1 MPAPPL
7 PLPERIA
14 RRLPSQCEVCRR
26 WGTARFC
33 AGCCAQFAPPG
44 ARCRRCAMPC
54 AGAPAAC
61 GACLR
66 EPPPFERAFC
76 VADYGFPWDRLI
88 ARFKF
93 QGEAELAA
101 PLARRLAEA
110 AREAPSPDLMLPV
123 PLAPRR
129 LAERGYNQAWELARR
144 LARLCGCAAR
154 ADLLLRPV
162 ETRHQAELAR
172 AERVANLR
180 AAFCVEPH
188 RRALLARR
196 RIALVDD
203 VLTTGATA
211 SEAARTLLAAGA
223 AAVDVWVIARTA

>member
-1 MPAPPL
+1 
-7 PLPERIA
+7 
-14 RRLPSQCEVCRR
+14 
-26 WGTARFC
+26 
-33 AGCCAQFAPPG
+33 
-44 ARCRRCAMPC
+44 
-54 AGAPAAC
+54 
-61 GACLR
+61 
-66 EPPPFERAFC
+66 
-76 VADYGFPWDRLI
+76 
-88 ARFKF
+88 
-93 QGEAELAA
+93 
-101 PLARRLAEA
+101 
-110 AREAPSPDLMLPV
+110 
-123 PLAPRR
+123 
-129 LAERGYNQAWELARR
+129 GYNQAWELARR